1 MSISFLIV
9 SILLVIIAGTSIGV
23 GIKFRMYN
31 VHSDYYLL
39 LPILAVCLVSVMPA
53 IIFKRGYVVMG
64 DITEDAIN
72 SLIRKHSQSEK
83 VPYKK
88 VSRYFRFQLAASI
101 TIGFYKNIPMVLNS
115 MAEKFPKNEEARIT
129 KNEEAG
135 IKRLVYIYRM
145 LFEMINKILM
155 IMSEKERINT
165 LEKFI

>member
-1 MSISFLIV
+1 
-9 SILLVIIAGTSIGV
+9 
-23 GIKFRMYN
+23 
-31 VHSDYYLL
+31 
-39 LPILAVCLVSVMPA
+39 
-53 IIFKRGYVVMG
+53 MG